1 MSDFRGQSER
11 FLDDLV
17 WAFFDDVEEGRLENF
32 EAAQQ
37 YCDDDRL
44 EARWS
49 KFCEYV
55 EAPTCRV
62 KFLMSV
68 GDIREVLDRLIVRQ
82 EELDKEAT
90 EEYYEKQQ
98 AYRELQGC

>member
-1 MSDFRGQSER
+1 MSDSRGQSER

-17 WAFFDDVEEGRLENF
+17 WAFFDDVKEDRVQML

-37 YCDDDRL
+37 YCDDARL

-49 KFCEYV
+49 KFCDFV
-55 EAPTCRV
+55 EAPTCIV
-62 KFLMSV
+62 EFLMSA
-68 GDIREVLDRLIVRQ
+68 GDIREILDRLIVRQ